1 MALSSGKFISHL
13 VEYFLAFG
21 LEIPHTFI
29 LKTVISFY
37 SHANVPAPDLHL
49 CKGVLFC
56 RRVIKYLFAH
66 IPVLMCFLRAG
77 AMKMQFRRD
86 SNFPGTRRKSI

>member
-1 MALSSGKFISHL
+1 
-13 VEYFLAFG
+13 

-77 AMKMQFRRD
+77 AMKMQFRRGSKSQPVD
-86 SNFPGTRRKSI
+86 SKETPKSSAQSVK